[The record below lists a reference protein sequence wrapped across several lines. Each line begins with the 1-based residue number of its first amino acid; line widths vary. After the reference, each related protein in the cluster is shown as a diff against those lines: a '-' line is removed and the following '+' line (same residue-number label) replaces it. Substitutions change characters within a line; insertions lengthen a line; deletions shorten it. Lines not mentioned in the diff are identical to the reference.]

1 MHAIDD
7 IFFNDPVN
15 NNVVAIVRQQFL
27 EHLWWKVT
35 FFNTDSNNT
44 SSILI
49 GATVRHYFLKTSLT
63 IG

>member
-7 IFFNDPVN
+7 IFFKDPVN
-15 NNVVAIVRQQFL
+15 NNVVAIVHQQFL
-27 EHLWWKVT
+27 EHLWWKVI
-35 FFNTDSNNT
+35 FLNADSNDT